1 MTVQCDSELVQR
13 VGSTTAVCSQHLPSF
28 MLQVGVMWSSFIKCP
43 GGRVHWAFVG
53 CKGEFDMDP
62 GLGNSA
68 LPFVGK
74 TAFP

>member
-1 MTVQCDSELVQR
+1 MTVQYDSEWVQR

-28 MLQVGVMWSSFIKCP
+28 MLQVGVTWFSFIKCP

-53 CKGEFDMDP
+53 YKGEFDMDP
-62 GLGNSA
+62 GLRNFA

-74 TAFP
+74 TVFP